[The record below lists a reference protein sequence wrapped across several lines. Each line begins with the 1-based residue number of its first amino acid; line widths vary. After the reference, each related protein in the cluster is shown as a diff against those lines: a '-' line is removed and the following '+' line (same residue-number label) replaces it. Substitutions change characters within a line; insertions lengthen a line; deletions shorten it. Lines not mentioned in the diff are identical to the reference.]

1 MTYRT
6 ATADQKAA
14 YKGVYK
20 LHGFLTLDSGEVCAV
35 EDLREW
41 GRDNP
46 QWEVRAPAG
55 YHFWGYTTHGRLLY
69 TLAEVR
75 AERLATLVKCVPGG
89 ACGCI
94 PARRAHVIKRDT
106 SSAVWAPL
114 YLRAGVWRT
123 ELAEASVILD
133 GELAEI
139 ATAQE
144 CAHEAERALRY
155 ALKDGACLAAVA
167 RLAEAN
173 ERAQSAAKQ
182 AREAVNALQSAAVE
196 LLKSETEGM
205 R

>member
-6 ATADQKAA
+6 ATAEQKAA
-14 YKGVYK
+14 YHGVYK
-20 LHGFLTLDSGEVCAV
+20 LHGFLTLSSGHVCAV

-41 GRDNP
+41 SRENP

-55 YHFWGYTTHGRLLY
+55 YHFAGYTTHGRLLY

-75 AERLATLVKCVPGG
+75 AERHATLVKCVPGG
-89 ACGCI
+89 PCGCT

-114 YLRAGVWRT
+114 YLRSGVWRA

-139 ATAQE
+139 AAHYAAGNREGFELAQYL
-144 CAHEAERALRY
+144 AL
-155 ALKDGACLAAVA
+155 GEPEV
-167 RLAEAN
+167 
-173 ERAQSAAKQ
+173 
-182 AREAVNALQSAAVE
+182 VAVE
-196 LLKSETEGM
+196 LDADGRPAREV